1 MAKKKKK
8 KGLTLGLLLLLLAV
22 LIGGLFGLRALNKAQ
37 EEKADG
43 ETAEEKTYIVSRDIK
58 STDITEF
65 SYQCEGETLTFVK
78 EDDTW
83 KYKDNKDMELN
94 QSKFT
99 TMTGSLAGLTAKSCL
114 LYTSDAADE

>member
-58 STDITEF
+58 MCIRDR
-65 SYQCEGETLTFVK
+65 
-78 EDDTW
+78 
-83 KYKDNKDMELN
+83 N
-94 QSKFT
+94 
-99 TMTGSLAGLTAKSCL
+99 
-114 LYTSDAADE
+114 

>member
-43 ETAEEKTYIVSRDIK
+43 ETAEEKTYIAVSYTHLD
-58 STDITEF
+58 
-65 SYQCEGETLTFVK
+65 V
-78 EDDTW
+78 
-83 KYKDNKDMELN
+83 YKRQK
-94 QSKFT
+94 
-99 TMTGSLAGLTAKSCL
+99 AR
-114 LYTSDAADE
+114 